1 MRAGRSKIT
10 PVIEVRSS
18 RDRAGFGRITNG
30 SKCFPMSTDAAPLLA
45 GIATSRAPSS
55 QISAASISAASNTA
69 TPRRP
74 G

>member
-1 MRAGRSKIT
+1 
-10 PVIEVRSS
+10 
-18 RDRAGFGRITNG
+18 
-30 SKCFPMSTDAAPLLA
+30 LLA